1 MPIIGYSLADLDPGT
16 VRHIHV
22 FKTYSEP
29 MAYSGIFKTVDTLS
43 QFQTLLTIT
52 ASFRHYFMH
61 ILNLLRAGSDI
72 FRTLA
77 YLGT

>member
-1 MPIIGYSLADLDPGT
+1 MADLDPGT
-16 VRHIHV
+16 VRHIPI

-29 MAYSGIFKTVDTLS
+29 MAYSGIFKTDDILS
-43 QFQTLLTIT
+43 QFQTLLTTT

-61 ILNLLRAGSDI
+61 ILNFLRADSDI